1 MAPWVRMLRIVGA
14 LVVIAG
20 GGAAGVY
27 LEGQLL
33 GAVGL
38 LVGGCLAF
46 TALFLTTPTC
56 DECGSLRINRI
67 NSAPQKCSRCG
78 HIHGGSAE
86 NVVLT
91 DPFAQAPDRIE
102 KPAGNGWLKTL
113 RGFSLGVFL
122 LGVGIVIY
130 AVMGLTVPNA
140 LDPSTWNAQNTWRIF
155 ISIFGL
161 ALNTVGL
168 MIYII
173 SYKLA

>member
-1 MAPWVRMLRIVGA
+1 MNPWVRMLRIGGTLA
-14 LVVIAG
+14 LVLG

-27 LEGQLL
+27 VEGELL

-46 TALFLTTPTC
+46 AALFLTTPTC
-56 DECGSLRINRI
+56 DRCGSLRINRI
-67 NSAPQKCSRCG
+67 NNSPMKCGRCG
-78 HIHGGSAE
+78 HVHGGSTQ

-91 DPFAQAPDRIE
+91 DPTTRSRSRVERPDGRR
-102 KPAGNGWLKTL
+102 WLGTL
-113 RGFSLGVFL
+113 RVFSLVVFL
-122 LGVGIVIY
+122 LGVGIVVY
-130 AVMGLTVPNA
+130 SLMGLTVPH
-140 LDPSTWNAQNTWRIF
+140 LLEPSTWSATNAFRIV

-173 SYKLA
+173 SYKLS